1 MPPLCKTCVITL
13 HQCTN
18 SAANTLM
25 LASISGLLKQLLHLN
40 YIEHTSAT
48 NASFLL
54 GTTCEKWQIWRIAK
68 PDSPENVQGS
78 LVKGA
83 YGKAKVTKPSS
94 PKFKQQLMAGT
105 MGCGVEQTM
114 LFNNHQLDFLSKA
127 VLQKYSLVPL
137 PSAPQF
143 EKYNYNICHNK
154 ADYAVICSYTPLQ
167 PINFPLLDLRL
178 FNINGCLFP

>member
-1 MPPLCKTCVITL
+1 MTPLCKTCVITL
-13 HQCTN
+13 YQCTN

-25 LASISGLLKQLLHLN
+25 LASVSGPLKQLLHLD
-40 YIEHTSAT
+40 YTELTSAT

-54 GTTCEKWQIWRIAK
+54 GTTCEKQQIWRIAK

-78 LVKGA
+78 LVKRA
-83 YGKAKVTKPSS
+83 YSKAKVTKPSS

-105 MGCGVEQTM
+105 MGQTM
-114 LFNNHQLDFLSKA
+114 LFNTTINLTSSPRPFWRSTASCHFHQH
-127 VLQKYSLVPL
+127 
-137 PSAPQF
+137 QF

-167 PINFPLLDLRL
+167 QSNFPLLDLRL
-178 FNINGCLFP
+178 FNINGCL